1 MSTGAAG
8 SDPWQSLADCRRL
21 IVIGT
26 SGAGKTTLARELA
39 SLLGSPFVELDALHW
54 DPNWTPAPPE
64 TFRARVAAATAGER
78 WVVDGGYSA
87 VRDLLW
93 PRADTLIWLDY
104 PIRVNLW
111 RLLRRTCRRIATRAE
126 LWNSNRESFRL
137 DFLSRDSLFVWVLK
151 THRRRRREYA
161 RLLARPEYAAL
172 TVVRLRSPR
181 ATERWLETVVGQWAS
196 GPVGQ

>member
-1 MSTGAAG
+1 MPPAQGERSVSTGAAG
-8 SDPWQSLADCRRL
+8 SDPWQRLADCRRL

-26 SGAGKTTLARELA
+26 SGAGKTTLAKTLA

-104 PIRVNLW
+104 PIRSISGACCAAPAAG
-111 RLLRRTCRRIATRAE
+111 LLPARNYGMATANHSASTSSAATRF
-126 LWNSNRESFRL
+126 S
-137 DFLSRDSLFVWVLK
+137 
-151 THRRRRREYA
+151 
-161 RLLARPEYAAL
+161 
-172 TVVRLRSPR
+172 
-181 ATERWLETVVGQWAS
+181 S
-196 GPVGQ
+196 GS

>member
-1 MSTGAAG
+1 MSAGAAG
-8 SDPWQSLADCRRL
+8 GDPRQSLADCRRL

-26 SGAGKTTLARELA
+26 SGSGKTTLAKALA
-39 SLLGSPFVELDALHW
+39 ALLDSPFVELDALHW
-54 DPNWTPAPPE
+54 DPHWTPAPPE

-78 WVVDGGYSA
+78 WIVDGGYSA

-111 RLLRRTCRRIATRAE
+111 RLLLRARHRIVSREE
-126 LWNSNRESFRL
+126 LWNGNRESFRL
-137 DFLSRDSLFVWVLK
+137 NFLSRDSLFIWVLK

-161 RLLARPEYAAL
+161 QLLARPEYAAL

-181 ATERWLETVVGQWAS
+181 ATERWWRVVS
-196 GPVGQ
+196 RES